1 MDIEERKKLAAER
14 SSEANKGNTHS
25 SKINRLAADT
35 LRRVLLQEEAIRL
48 RNVTEALVAKA
59 ESGDISAI
67 KEVFDRMDGKAVATQ
82 ELTGPDGSNLPSGI
96 GILFVKPD
104 DSSVSE

>member
-1 MDIEERKKLAAER
+1 MDNEKRKKLAAER

-35 LRRVLLQEEAIRL
+35 LRRVLIQEEAIRL

-104 DSSVSE
+104 DSQVSE

>member
-1 MDIEERKKLAAER
+1 MDNEERKRLAAER

-35 LRRVLLQEEAIRL
+35 LRRVLVQEEAIRL

-59 ESGDISAI
+59 ESGDVSAI
-67 KEVFDRMDGKAVATQ
+67 KEVFDRIDGKSVATQ
-82 ELTGPDGSNLPSGI
+82 ELTGPDGSSLPSGI

-104 DSSVSE
+104 DSNIS

>member
-1 MDIEERKKLAAER
+1 MDNEERKKLAAER
-14 SSEANKGNTHS
+14 SSEVNKGNTHS

-35 LRRVLLQEEAIRL
+35 LRRVLVQEEAIRL
-48 RNVTEALVAKA
+48 RNVTEALIAKA
-59 ESGDISAI
+59 ESGDVSAI
-67 KEVFDRMDGKAVATQ
+67 KEVFDRIDGKSVATQ

-104 DSSVSE
+104 DSNIS

>member
-1 MDIEERKKLAAER
+1 MDNEERKRLAAER
-14 SSEANKGNTHS
+14 SSEVNRGNTHS

-35 LRRVLLQEEAIRL
+35 LRRVLIQEEAIRL

-59 ESGDISAI
+59 ESGDVSAI
-67 KEVFDRMDGKAVATQ
+67 KEVFDRMDGKSVATT
-82 ELTGPDGSNLPSGI
+82 ELTGPDGSNLPTGI

>member
-1 MDIEERKKLAAER
+1 MDNEERKKLAAER

-25 SKINRLAADT
+25 SKINRLASET
-35 LRRVLLQEEAIRL
+35 LKRVLIQEEAIRL
-48 RNVTEALVAKA
+48 RNVAEALVAKA
-59 ESGDISAI
+59 ESGDVSAI
-67 KEVFDRMDGKAVATQ
+67 KEVFDRMDGKSIATQ

-104 DSSVSE
+104 DSQVS

>member
-14 SSEANKGNTHS
+14 SSEVNRGNTHS

-35 LRRVLLQEEAIRL
+35 LRRVLIQEEAIRL

-104 DSSVSE
+104 DSSISE

>member
-1 MDIEERKKLAAER
+1 MDNEERKRLAAER
-14 SSEANKGNTHS
+14 SSEVNKGNTHS

-35 LRRVLLQEEAIRL
+35 LRRVLIQEEAIRL

-59 ESGDISAI
+59 ESGDVSAI
-67 KEVFDRMDGKAVATQ
+67 KEVFDRIDGKSVATQ

-104 DSSVSE
+104 DSNIS

>member
-1 MDIEERKKLAAER
+1 MAEKT
-14 SSEANKGNTHS
+14 ETNPKGAGAPLGNQNS
-25 SKINRLAADT
+25 SKSNRLFTETIKRLATQSEGEYNRMIAQALIDK
-35 LRRVLLQEEAIRL
+35 AI
-48 RNVTEALVAKA
+48 
-59 ESGDISAI
+59 SGDMAAI
-67 KEVFDRMDGKAVATQ
+67 KEYGDRIDGKAIATQ

>member
-14 SSEANKGNTHS
+14 SSEANRGNTHS
-25 SKINRLAADT
+25 SKINRLASET
-35 LRRVLLQEEAIRL
+35 LKRVLIQEEAIRL
-48 RNVTEALVAKA
+48 RNVAEALVSKA
-59 ESGDISAI
+59 ESGDVSAI
-67 KEVFDRMDGKAVATQ
+67 KEVFDRMDGKSVATT

-104 DSSVSE
+104 DSQVS

>member
-1 MDIEERKKLAAER
+1 MDNEERKKLAAER
-14 SSEANKGNTHS
+14 SSEVNRGNTHS

-35 LRRVLLQEEAIRL
+35 LRRVLIQEEAIRL

-59 ESGDISAI
+59 ESGDVSAI
-67 KEVFDRMDGKAVATQ
+67 KEVFDRMDGKSVATT

-104 DSSVSE
+104 DSNIS

>member
-1 MDIEERKKLAAER
+1 MDNEERKRLAAER

-35 LRRVLLQEEAIRL
+35 LRRVLIQEEAIRL
-48 RNVTEALVAKA
+48 RNVTEALVTKA
-59 ESGDISAI
+59 ESGDVSAI
-67 KEVFDRMDGKAVATQ
+67 KEVFDRIDGKSVATQ

-104 DSSVSE
+104 DSNIS

>member
-14 SSEANKGNTHS
+14 SSEVNRGNTHS

-35 LRRVLLQEEAIRL
+35 LRRVLIQEEAIRL

-59 ESGDISAI
+59 ESGDVSAI
-67 KEVFDRMDGKAVATQ
+67 KEVFDRMDGKSVATT

-104 DSSVSE
+104 DSSISE

>member
-1 MDIEERKKLAAER
+1 MDNEERKKLAAER
-14 SSEANKGNTHS
+14 SSEVNKGNTHS

-35 LRRVLLQEEAIRL
+35 LRRVLVQEEAIRL

-59 ESGDISAI
+59 ESGDVSAI
-67 KEVFDRMDGKAVATQ
+67 KEVFDRIDGKSVATQ

-104 DSSVSE
+104 DSNIS

>member
-25 SKINRLAADT
+25 SKINRLAAET
-35 LRRVLLQEEAIRL
+35 LKRVLIQEEAIRL
-48 RNVTEALVAKA
+48 RNVAEALVAKA
-59 ESGDISAI
+59 ESGDVSAI
-67 KEVFDRMDGKAVATQ
+67 KEVFDRMDGKSVATT

-104 DSSVSE
+104 DSQVSE

>member
-35 LRRVLLQEEAIRL
+35 LRRVLIQEEAIRL

-104 DSSVSE
+104 DSQVSE

>member
-1 MDIEERKKLAAER
+1 MDNEERKKLAAER
-14 SSEANKGNTHS
+14 SSEVNKGNTHS

-35 LRRVLLQEEAIRL
+35 LRRVLIQEEAIRL
-48 RNVTEALVAKA
+48 RNVTEALVTKA
-59 ESGDISAI
+59 ESGDVSAI
-67 KEVFDRMDGKAVATQ
+67 KEVFDRIDGKSVATQ

-104 DSSVSE
+104 DSNIS

>member
-14 SSEANKGNTHS
+14 SSEVNKGNTHS
-25 SKINRLAADT
+25 SKINRLAAET
-35 LRRVLLQEEAIRL
+35 LKRVLIQEEAVRL
-48 RNVTEALVAKA
+48 RAVAEALVAKA
-59 ESGDISAI
+59 ESGDVSAI
-67 KEVFDRMDGKAVATQ
+67 KEVFDRMDGKSVATT
-82 ELTGPDGSNLPSGI
+82 ELTGPDGSNLPTGI

>member
-14 SSEANKGNTHS
+14 SSEANRGNTHS
-25 SKINRLAADT
+25 SKINRLAAET
-35 LRRVLLQEEAIRL
+35 LKRVLIQEEAIRL
-48 RNVTEALVAKA
+48 RNVAEALVAKA
-59 ESGDISAI
+59 ESGDVSAI
-67 KEVFDRMDGKAVATQ
+67 KEVFDRMDGKSVATT

-104 DSSVSE
+104 DSQVSE

>member
-25 SKINRLAADT
+25 SKINRLASET
-35 LRRVLLQEEAIRL
+35 LKRVLIQEEAIRL
-48 RNVTEALVAKA
+48 RNVAEALVAKA
-59 ESGDISAI
+59 ESGDVSAI
-67 KEVFDRMDGKAVATQ
+67 KEVFDRMDGKSIATQ

-104 DSSVSE
+104 DSQVS

>member
-1 MDIEERKKLAAER
+1 MDNEERKKLAAER
-14 SSEANKGNTHS
+14 SSEVNKGNTHS

-35 LRRVLLQEEAIRL
+35 LRRVLIQEEAIRL

-59 ESGDISAI
+59 ESGDVSAI
-67 KEVFDRMDGKAVATQ
+67 KEVFDRIDGKSVATQ

-104 DSSVSE
+104 DSNIS

>member
-1 MDIEERKKLAAER
+1 MDNEERKKLAAER
-14 SSEANKGNTHS
+14 SSEANRGNTHS

-35 LRRVLLQEEAIRL
+35 LKRVLIQEEAIRL

>member
-1 MDIEERKKLAAER
+1 MLIGKLDPSTPVNSVVATDLP
-14 SSEANKGNTHS
+14 SILSPNS
-25 SKINRLAADT
+25 LIADT
-35 LRRVLLQEEAIRL
+35 LRRVLVQEEAIRL

-59 ESGDISAI
+59 ESGDVSAI
-67 KEVFDRMDGKAVATQ
+67 KEVFDRIDGKSVATQ

-104 DSSVSE
+104 DSNIS

>member
-1 MDIEERKKLAAER
+1 MDNEERKKLAAER
-14 SSEANKGNTHS
+14 SSEVNRGNTHS

-35 LRRVLLQEEAIRL
+35 LRRVLIQEEAIRL

-59 ESGDISAI
+59 ESGDVSAI
-67 KEVFDRMDGKAVATQ
+67 KEVFDRIDGKSVATQ

-104 DSSVSE
+104 DSNIS

>member
-1 MDIEERKKLAAER
+1 MDNEERKKLAAER
-14 SSEANKGNTHS
+14 SSEANRGNTHS

-35 LRRVLLQEEAIRL
+35 LRRVLIQEEAIRL
-48 RNVTEALVAKA
+48 RNVTEALVSKA

-104 DSSVSE
+104 DSSVSQ

>member
-1 MDIEERKKLAAER
+1 MDNEERKKLAAER
-14 SSEANKGNTHS
+14 SSEANRGNTHS

-35 LRRVLLQEEAIRL
+35 LRRVLIQEEAIRL